1 MRHLKQQEATYENLS
16 QSSCDFPKL
25 RSKAP
30 AAKTLKDS
38 KVPSRGPSVA
48 LSQRPILLASGNKV
62 KVNGGG
68 GLFGDANKVSGG
80 KRHLHGET
88 EGHIILTA
96 TFCQTNLSSKL
107 VYGVIPFQR
116 LLWQKRDI
124 ILLEWLAERA
134 ESQSDSY
141 FISATET
148 SSV

>member
-1 MRHLKQQEATYENLS
+1 MAEKALS
-16 QSSCDFPKL
+16 VN
-25 RSKAP
+25 RGRR
-30 AAKTLKDS
+30 DS
-38 KVPSRGPSVA
+38 KFPHAGHRWPSVA
-48 LSQRPILLASGNKV
+48 AIQRPILLASDSHACGKQGESERGEGV
-62 KVNGGG
+62 
-68 GLFGDANKVSGG
+68 FGDANKVSEG
-80 KRHLHGET
+80 KTHLHGKT

-124 ILLEWLAERA
+124 ILLEWLTERA